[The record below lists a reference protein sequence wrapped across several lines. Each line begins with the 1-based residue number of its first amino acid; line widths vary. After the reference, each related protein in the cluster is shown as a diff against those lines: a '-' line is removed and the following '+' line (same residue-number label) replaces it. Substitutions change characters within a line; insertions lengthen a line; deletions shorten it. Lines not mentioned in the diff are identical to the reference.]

1 MDLPSFKTELQRQ
14 FNKMKEHELFRV
26 QVDKDLLWDTYLK
39 SFPEGTNPIYKE
51 RPEYECNS
59 CKHFIR
65 TVGNMIA
72 IIDGKIHTIW
82 DVTVKDNF
90 QDVTNALSTLVKSAP
105 IENKFLHIDRVV
117 GTDKNHKL
125 LDSGETITFTHFCI
139 QLPKNLVVKELNLGS
154 ELANFKTTKEVMF
167 RSLNEITM
175 DSIDTVLDLIAQN
188 SIYRGEEHTFAI
200 NSFKELKNA
209 FDKLPTNED
218 KDIFCWSKANTIPA
232 SVSKMRNTVI
242 GSLLIDLSEGKELQY
257 AVSSFESKV
266 APTNYMRPTSVVTK
280 DMIQSAKNKIEELGL
295 TSALER
301 RFATMEDITI
311 NNILF
316 ADRKARK
323 IIDNVFDELSSKVSD
338 NIKGFDKVEE
348 VPIEQF
354 ITKILPT
361 AHSLE
366 VMFDNKHTGNLV
378 SLVAPVDLT
387 AKGMFK
393 WSNNFS
399 WSYNGELTDSIKE
412 RVKKQGGLVDA
423 DLRCSLSW
431 FNYDDLDLH
440 MKESG
445 GYEISFQ
452 NKGHPSPSYGT
463 LDVDMNAGSGSTR
476 NAVENIVYPDRKR
489 MKEGLYKL
497 QVHNYNK
504 RESTNVG
511 FDVEIEF
518 DGVIHTFSYAK
529 AVKNQETITVAEIQ
543 YSKKDGFSIVES
555 IPSSHSVQ
563 PVKEVWNLPTQ
574 SFHKVSVAMYSP
586 NYWDEKT
593 VGNKHYFFM
602 LEGCLNDGKARGFF
616 NEFLN
621 EELNTHRKV
630 LEIVGS
636 KMKTEESN
644 NQLSGLGFSSTQ
656 RNTLLCR
663 VKGNFSRVIKIL
675 F

>member
-1 MDLPSFKTELQRQ
+1 MDLQGFRTELQRQ
-14 FNKMKEHELFRV
+14 FNKMKNHELFRV
-26 QVDKDLLWDTYLK
+26 QVDSDLLWDTYLK

-51 RPEYECNS
+51 RKIHECNT
-59 CKHFIR
+59 CKQFIR
-65 TVGNMIA
+65 TVGNMVA
-72 IIDGKIHTIW
+72 IIDGKIHSIW
-82 DVTVKDNF
+82 DINLNDQSKEIADAVSK
-90 QDVTNALSTLVKSAP
+90 LVKSAP
-105 IENKFLHIDRVV
+105 IENKFLHTEPVA
-117 GTDKNHKL
+117 GQDKNYKL
-125 LDSGETITFTHFCI
+125 LDSGETITFDHFYI
-139 QLPKNLVVKELNLGS
+139 QLPNNLVVNEYS
-154 ELANFKTTKEVMF
+154 LASQLADFRTTKEIMF
-167 RSLNEITM
+167 RSIGEITM
-175 DSIDTVLDLIAQN
+175 DSIDTVLELIEQN
-188 SIYRGEEHTFAI
+188 SLYRGEEHKFALT
-200 NSFKELKNA
+200 SFKKLKEE
-209 FDKLPTNED
+209 FDKLATDND
-218 KDIFCWSKANTIPA
+218 KDIFCWSKVNTTPP
-232 SVSKMRNTVI
+232 SVSRIRNTVI
-242 GSLLIDLSEGKELQY
+242 GSLLLDLSEGKDLDRS
-257 AVSSFESKV
+257 VSSFESKV
-266 APTNYMRPTSVVTK
+266 APTNYMRPTSLVTK

-316 ADRKARK
+316 ANREARK

-338 NIKGFDKVEE
+338 NTKAFDKVEE
-348 VPIEQF
+348 VSIDQF
-354 ITKILPT
+354 ISKILPT
-361 AHSLE
+361 IHSLE
-366 VMFDNKHTGNLV
+366 VMFENKHISNLV
-378 SLVAPVDLT
+378 SLIAPVDLT

-440 MKESG
+440 MKEPDR
-445 GYEISFQ
+445 YEIFFR
-452 NKGHPSPSYGT
+452 NKGQKSPSYGM

-476 NAVENIVYPDRKR
+476 NAVENIVYTDKRK
-489 MKEGLYKL
+489 MKEGIYKL
-497 QVHNYNK
+497 QVNNYSK
-504 RESTNVG
+504 RESIDVG
-511 FDVEIEF
+511 FDVEVEF
-518 DGVIHTFSYAK
+518 DGVINTFSYNK
-529 AVKNQETITVAEIQ
+529 PVKHEETITVAEIQ
-543 YSKKDGFSIVES
+543 YSKKDGFTIIKS
-555 IPSSHSVQ
+555 IPSSQ
-563 PVKEVWNLPTQ
+563 TVKEVWNIPTQ

-586 NYWDEKT
+586 NYWDEKS

-602 LEGCLNDGKARGFF
+602 IEGCLNDGKARGFF

-630 LEIVGS
+630 LEVVGT
-636 KMKTEESN
+636 KMKTQESN